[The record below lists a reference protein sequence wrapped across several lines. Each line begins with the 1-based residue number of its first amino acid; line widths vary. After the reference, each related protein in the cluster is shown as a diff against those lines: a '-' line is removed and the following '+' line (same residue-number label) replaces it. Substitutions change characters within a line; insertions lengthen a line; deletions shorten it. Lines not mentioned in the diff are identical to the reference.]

1 MRKSIAIF
9 LIFSVLSCASYQSKV
24 DKNKTNLD
32 RVDRIVE
39 NSNDIS
45 KEDREFIQKTLTE
58 TKELL
63 NKGVSESALADRW
76 RGWIF
81 DKWLFVCLFVLGIVG
96 LIVWKLKSFS
106 FPDLSFRKNGGSE
119 NAG

>member
-24 DKNKTNLD
+24 EKNKTDLD

-63 NKGVSESALADRW
+63 NTGVSESALADKW
-76 RGWIF
+76 RDWIF

-106 FPDLSFRKNGGSE
+106 FPLSFRKNGGSE

>member
-1 MRKSIAIF
+1 MRKSIAVF

-24 DKNKTNLD
+24 EKNKTDLD

-45 KEDREFIQKTLTE
+45 KDDREFIQKTLTE

-63 NKGVSESALADRW
+63 NTGVSESALADKW
-76 RGWIF
+76 RDWIF

-96 LIVWKLKSFS
+96 LIVWKFKFVS

>member
-1 MRKSIAIF
+1 MKRFIAIF

-24 DKNKTNLD
+24 EKNKTDLD

-63 NKGVSESALADRW
+63 NTGVSESALADKW
-76 RGWIF
+76 RDWIF

-106 FPDLSFRKNGGSE
+106 FPLSFRKNGGSE